1 MNKFS
6 IINTETS
13 DLNFIYYLFDEAI
26 LYQKKKGY
34 PVWPDYDKD
43 VLNNDIASKQQFKII
58 LEDQI
63 ACIFSI
69 CYSDPIVWRER
80 DNGDAIYLH
89 RIVVNPAYKGQHLF
103 GVILEWVIES
113 IAGKDLQFVRMDT
126 WDKNPDLT
134 NYYKLY
140 GFEIIE
146 HFKTPDS
153 EDLPIQQ
160 RNNEVVLME
169 LRI

>member
-1 MNKFS
+1 VNKFS